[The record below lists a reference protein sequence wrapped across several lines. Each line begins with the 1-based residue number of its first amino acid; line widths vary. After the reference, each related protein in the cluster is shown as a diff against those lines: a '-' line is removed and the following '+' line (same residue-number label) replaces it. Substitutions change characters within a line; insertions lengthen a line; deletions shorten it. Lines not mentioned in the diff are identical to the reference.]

1 MENSMFP
8 QKSVTQALAML
19 YVQNMSSNGATP
31 EAMCKL
37 YWNVYFRIANSYQSA
52 YENAK
57 AKYSK

>member
-1 MENSMFP
+1 MFP
-8 QKSVTQALAML
+8 QNCTEALAML

-37 YWNVYFRIANSYQSA
+37 YWDAYFRIANSYQSA
-52 YENAK
+52 YENAQ

>member
-8 QKSVTQALAML
+8 RNCTEALAML

-31 EAMCKL
+31 EEMCQL
-37 YWNVYFRIANSYQSA
+37 YWDAYFRISNSFESA

>member
-1 MENSMFP
+1 MENSIFP
-8 QKSVTQALAML
+8 QNCTEALAML
-19 YVQNMSSNGATP
+19 YVHNMSSVGTTP

-37 YWNVYFRIANSYQSA
+37 YWDAYFRIANSYQPA